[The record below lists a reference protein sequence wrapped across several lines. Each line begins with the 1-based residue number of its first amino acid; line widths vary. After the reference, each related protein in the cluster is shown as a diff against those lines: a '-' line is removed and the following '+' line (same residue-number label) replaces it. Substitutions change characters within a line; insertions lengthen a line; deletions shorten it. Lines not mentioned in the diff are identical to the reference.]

1 MSNLTL
7 TAEQISAFLQ
17 QNPEVVS
24 QIFVLADN
32 HQNDDSNSNNNDNNV
47 ISLQEQQTI
56 YLREKNSQ
64 LENKLKELKQS
75 IGLSHQ
81 TTVEIAKQESDL
93 KWMEE
98 IIQRVNGLINF

>member
-47 ISLQEQQTI
+47 ISLQAGPN
-56 YLREKNSQ
+56 YLGVTR
-64 LENKLKELKQS
+64 
-75 IGLSHQ
+75 H
-81 TTVEIAKQESDL
+81 
-93 KWMEE
+93 
-98 IIQRVNGLINF
+98 F

>member
-32 HQNDDSNSNNNDNNV
+32 HQNDDSNSNSNNNDNNV

-64 LENKLKELKQS
+64 LENKLKELISFGEENDITSSKM
-75 IGLSHQ
+75 H
-81 TTVEIAKQESDL
+81 AKFFA
-93 KWMEE
+93 K
-98 IIQRVNGLINF
+98 RRF